1 MFTEEY
7 YEAESMARDV
17 LASQGVDFGDEMSLC
32 IETLLHMLTLEILKA
47 RQPF

>member
-7 YEAESMARDV
+7 YEAESAARDV
-17 LASQGVDFGDEMSLC
+17 LASQGVDFGDEMCLC
-32 IETLLHMLTLEILKA
+32 IETRLHALTIEILNA